1 MGMTEEEKDRM
12 HAILER
18 IAMVIGAFIFVLFFA
33 NFAIIFFEDLFFNGP
48 QIEVIE
54 EIPIFPFDGEAGQQK
69 EPFD

>member
-1 MGMTEEEKDRM
+1 
-12 HAILER
+12 
-18 IAMVIGAFIFVLFFA
+18 MVIGAFIFVLFFA

-69 EPFD
+69 ETFD